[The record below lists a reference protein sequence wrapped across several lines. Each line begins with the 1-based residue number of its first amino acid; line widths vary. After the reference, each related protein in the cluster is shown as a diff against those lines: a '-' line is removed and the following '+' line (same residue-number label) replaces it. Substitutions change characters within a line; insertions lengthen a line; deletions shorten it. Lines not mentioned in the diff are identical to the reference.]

1 MTQKTQEPVI
11 TKTSDLPIDEAKWV
25 TLKKIEYVDQ
35 VGKART
41 WEVATRKTR
50 GKSGVDAVAMGNIL
64 LHPSKPASTLLV
76 IQYRPPLDA
85 YTIEWPAGLIDAE
98 ETAEE
103 AAVREFKEETGYDCK
118 VLSVSPAQA
127 ADPGMTNANMQ
138 LAMVEVQLGEND
150 EEPEQRLDDG
160 EHIQREII
168 PLSELY
174 ERLVEYSKRER
185 TVVAAKLFHFAA
197 GMHFA
202 QTQNYPNEAFH
213 LMIVVS
219 GSCLLGRSAFFGIY
233 PAESSVKWQLTPPL
247 SHLHLSPTILMDPN
261 LGFLPC
267 TTDGEINDGAFG
279 LTQPIYPGQ
288 DPNSVESRPRVAKA
302 CETCRRRKRK
312 CDGNSPCSSC
322 LKNNIECVYVLE
334 RPKRKQ
340 RDSELVSNLEDQV
353 LALKDYVRKL
363 EAACG
368 YANLPDFASSSLEDD
383 AAHTVDDSQTSAIND
398 VSSMMWRMNL
408 HGSGETSFLGPS
420 GSFCFPVTNH
430 GIETEAIRPEP
441 ETESVQALLDLF
453 RQHINSVHHFVPP
466 HVIETLKAPQETLDG
481 ELLQVSVLAAASLFA
496 DSQGQM
502 HADRAEA
509 IVMECCRTIPN
520 TVTAQALAILTW
532 RELALENE
540 NNAWLYNSM
549 AASLIVHLGLHVSS
563 LENVMQIPIGP
574 PSDSIEKSVR
584 VQTFWSVFLMDR
596 ISTSMLGRNCM
607 IPWRRVRA
615 TPYLKACSNPTT
627 EDTVFD
633 AHCQMW
639 FIHDRYMDKIYSF
652 EFGELEHFERH
663 QLLSEAR
670 DHHMNFFRQMGRDLE
685 LRKNNMNPQVILL
698 HMVYNMS
705 LLLIHRPYLRE
716 LNGSAAHQLSIRTN
730 MTSAHALVRLI
741 RQYDKEAKMENAP
754 FFAIHCVLTAAVSLL
769 LNATS
774 TNSTIRSQSVHRFRV
789 CVDAL
794 EKMKRWTRARRG
806 LLLLRELAN
815 RWNVV
820 SALPMRHSVPL
831 IAPTQ
836 ETTPQA
842 DTNDLDWGML
852 FANLEEPLNLDTI
865 DLSTPTGEWV
875 FHESD

>member
-1 MTQKTQEPVI
+1 MRLRARKTQE
-11 TKTSDLPIDEAKWV
+11 
-25 TLKKIEYVDQ
+25 
-35 VGKART
+35 
-41 WEVATRKTR
+41 
-50 GKSGVDAVAMGNIL
+50 
-64 LHPSKPASTLLV
+64 
-76 IQYRPPLDA
+76 
-85 YTIEWPAGLIDAE
+85 
-98 ETAEE
+98 
-103 AAVREFKEETGYDCK
+103 
-118 VLSVSPAQA
+118 
-127 ADPGMTNANMQ
+127 
-138 LAMVEVQLGEND
+138 
-150 EEPEQRLDDG
+150 
-160 EHIQREII
+160 
-168 PLSELY
+168 
-174 ERLVEYSKRER
+174 
-185 TVVAAKLFHFAA
+185 
-197 GMHFA
+197 
-202 QTQNYPNEAFH
+202 
-213 LMIVVS
+213 
-219 GSCLLGRSAFFGIY
+219 
-233 PAESSVKWQLTPPL
+233 
-247 SHLHLSPTILMDPN
+247 
-261 LGFLPC
+261 
-267 TTDGEINDGAFG
+267 
-279 LTQPIYPGQ
+279 
-288 DPNSVESRPRVAKA
+288 
-302 CETCRRRKRK
+302 
-312 CDGNSPCSSC
+312 
-322 LKNNIECVYVLE
+322 
-334 RPKRKQ
+334 

-383 AAHTVDDSQTSAIND
+383 GSAHTVDDSQSSAIND

-466 HVIETLKAPQETLDG
+466 HVIETLKGPQETLEG

-520 TVTAQALAILTW
+520 AVTAQALAILTW

-574 PSDSIEKSVR
+574 PSDSIEKSNFHLDAR
-584 VQTFWSVFLMDR
+584 TELHDSV
-596 ISTSMLGRNCM
+596 
-607 IPWRRVRA
+607 A
-615 TPYLKACSNPTT
+615 EK
-627 EDTVFD
+627 DTVFD

-670 DHHMNFFRQMGRDLE
+670 DHHLNFFRQMGRDLE
-685 LRKNNMNPQVILL
+685 LRKDNMNPQVILL

-716 LNGSAAHQLSIRTN
+716 LKGSAAHQLSIRTN

-774 TNSTIRSQSVHRFRV
+774 TDSTIRSQSVHRFRV

-815 RWNVV
+815 RWKVV

-842 DTNDLDWGML
+842 DTNDLDWGVL

>member
-1 MTQKTQEPVI
+1 MALTPP
-11 TKTSDLPIDEAKWV
+11 SH
-25 TLKKIEYVDQ
+25 
-35 VGKART
+35 
-41 WEVATRKTR
+41 
-50 GKSGVDAVAMGNIL
+50 
-64 LHPSKPASTLLV
+64 LHPSPTSWKTWDFLARWTGM
-76 IQYRPPLDA
+76 PPLD
-85 YTIEWPAGLIDAE
+85 IPAKTQIQKPGPE
-98 ETAEE
+98 SPKP
-103 AAVREFKEETGYDCK
+103 VRR
-118 VLSVSPAQA
+118 V
-127 ADPGMTNANMQ
+127 
-138 LAMVEVQLGEND
+138 GE
-150 EEPEQRLDDG
+150 
-160 EHIQREII
+160 
-168 PLSELY
+168 
-174 ERLVEYSKRER
+174 
-185 TVVAAKLFHFAA
+185 
-197 GMHFA
+197 
-202 QTQNYPNEAFH
+202 
-213 LMIVVS
+213 
-219 GSCLLGRSAFFGIY
+219 GS
-233 PAESSVKWQLTPPL
+233 
-247 SHLHLSPTILMDPN
+247 
-261 LGFLPC
+261 
-267 TTDGEINDGAFG
+267 
-279 LTQPIYPGQ
+279 
-288 DPNSVESRPRVAKA
+288 
-302 CETCRRRKRK
+302 
-312 CDGNSPCSSC
+312 
-322 LKNNIECVYVLE
+322 E

-368 YANLPDFASSSLEDD
+368 HANLPNFAPSTLDD
-383 AAHTVDDSQTSAIND
+383 DVGTLAVPEDDSQSSAIND

-408 HGSGETSFLGPS
+408 DGSGETSFVGPS
-420 GSFCFPVTNH
+420 GSFCFPVSGH
-430 GIETEAIRPEP
+430 GIETQSTGPEAE
-441 ETESVQALLDLF
+441 ESVQVLLDLF
-453 RQHINSVHHFVPP
+453 RQHINTVHHFVPSP
-466 HVIETLKAPQETLDG
+466 VIETLKAPEGLDG
-481 ELLQVSVLAAASLFA
+481 ELLQASVLAAASLFA
-496 DSQGQM
+496 YSQGQVY
-502 HADRAEA
+502 ADRAEA
-509 IVMECCRTIPN
+509 IVMKCCRTIPSV
-520 TVTAQALAILTW
+520 VTIQALAILTW

-549 AASLIVHLGLHVSS
+549 AASLAVHLGLHVSS

-574 PSDSIEKSVR
+574 PSDIDKSVR

-670 DHHMNFFRQMGRDLE
+670 DHHMNFFRQMGRDHE
-685 LRKNNMNPQVILL
+685 LRKNNMNLQVILL

-716 LNGSAAHQLSIRTN
+716 PKDSAAHQLSVRTN

-741 RQYDKEAKMENAP
+741 RQYDKEANIENAP
-754 FFAIHCVLTAAVSLL
+754 FSAVHCVLTAAVSLL

-774 TNSTIRSQSVHRFRV
+774 TNPTIRSQSVHRFRA

-794 EKMKRWTRARRG
+794 DKMKRWTRARRG

-815 RWNVV
+815 RWKVV

-831 IAPTQ
+831 VAPTR
-836 ETTPQA
+836 ETPQA
-842 DTNDLDWGML
+842 DNNDLDWGML

>member
-1 MTQKTQEPVI
+1 MSQKTQEPVI
-11 TKTSDLPIDEAKWV
+11 TKTSDLPVDEAKWI

-202 QTQNYPNEAFH
+202 QTQNIPARISVPNPSPESPKP
-213 LMIVVS
+213 VRRVGE
-219 GSCLLGRSAFFGIY
+219 GS
-233 PAESSVKWQLTPPL
+233 E
-247 SHLHLSPTILMDPN
+247 
-261 LGFLPC
+261 
-267 TTDGEINDGAFG
+267 
-279 LTQPIYPGQ
+279 
-288 DPNSVESRPRVAKA
+288 
-302 CETCRRRKRK
+302 
-312 CDGNSPCSSC
+312 
-322 LKNNIECVYVLE
+322 
-334 RPKRKQ
+334 RKQ

-368 YANLPDFASSSLEDD
+368 YSNLPDFASSSLEDEGP
-383 AAHTVDDSQTSAIND
+383 AHIVDDSQSSAIND
-398 VSSMMWRMNL
+398 VSSMMWRMNI
-408 HGSGETSFLGPS
+408 HGGETSFVGPS
-420 GSFCFPVTNH
+420 GSFCFPVSGH
-430 GIETEAIRPEP
+430 IETQSTSHEAQ
-441 ETESVQALLDLF
+441 ESVQVLLDLF
-453 RQHINSVHHFVPP
+453 RQHINSIHHFVSPQA
-466 HVIETLKAPQETLDG
+466 IETLKSPETLDG
-481 ELLQVSVLAAASLFA
+481 ELLQASVLAAASLFTN
-496 DSQGQM
+496 SQGQVY
-502 HADRAEA
+502 AEQAEA
-509 IVMECCRTIPN
+509 IVMRCCRTIPN
-520 TVTAQALAILTW
+520 VVTIQALAILTW

-540 NNAWLYNSM
+540 NNAWLYNCMYPSSALTQANVSAM
-549 AASLIVHLGLHVSS
+549 AASLVVHLGLHVSS
-563 LENVMQIPIGP
+563 LENVMQVGP
-574 PSDSIEKSVR
+574 PSDIDMSVR
-584 VQTFWSVFLMDR
+584 VQTFWSAFLMDR

-615 TPYLKACSNPTT
+615 TPYLKACNNPTT

-716 LNGSAAHQLSIRTN
+716 PKESTAHQLSVRTN

-741 RQYDKEAKMENAP
+741 RQYEKEARIEDAP
-754 FFAIHCVLTAAVSLL
+754 FFAIHCILTAAVSLL

-774 TNSTIRSQSVHRFRV
+774 TNSAIRGQSVHRFRI

-794 EKMKRWTRARRG
+794 DRMKRWTRARRG

-831 IAPTQ
+831 APTH
-836 ETTPQA
+836 ETPA

>member
-202 QTQNYPNEAFH
+202 QTQNLDYPTSYPNEAFH

-267 TTDGEINDGAFG
+267 TADGEINDGAFG
-279 LTQPIYPGQ
+279 LTRPIYPGQ

-334 RPKRKQ
+334 RPK
-340 RDSELVSNLEDQV
+340 
-353 LALKDYVRKL
+353 
-363 EAACG
+363 
-368 YANLPDFASSSLEDD
+368 
-383 AAHTVDDSQTSAIND
+383 
-398 VSSMMWRMNL
+398 
-408 HGSGETSFLGPS
+408 SGETSFLGPS

-466 HVIETLKAPQETLDG
+466 HVIETLKGPQETLEG

-520 TVTAQALAILTW
+520 AVTAQALAILTW

-670 DHHMNFFRQMGRDLE
+670 DHHLNFFRQMGRDLE
-685 LRKNNMNPQVILL
+685 LRKDNMNPQVILL

-716 LNGSAAHQLSIRTN
+716 LKGSAAHQLSIRTN

-815 RWNVV
+815 RWKVV

-842 DTNDLDWGML
+842 DTNDLDWGVL

>member
-1 MTQKTQEPVI
+1 MSQKTQEPVI

-118 VLSVSPAQA
+118 VLSVSPVQA

-138 LAMVEVQLGEND
+138 MAMVEVQLGEND

-168 PLSELY
+168 PLAELY

-202 QTQNYPNEAFH
+202 QTQNLDYPTTYPNEAFSPH
-213 LMIVVS
+213 DRSLEFLPSVVAAPSS
-219 GSCLLGRSAFFGIY
+219 GSTR
-233 PAESSVKWQLTPPL
+233 AESSTV
-247 SHLHLSPTILMDPN
+247 N
-261 LGFLPC
+261 
-267 TTDGEINDGAFG
+267 DGEIDDGAFG
-279 LTQPIYPGQ
+279 LTRPMYPGQ
-288 DPNSVESRPRVAKA
+288 DPNPVESRPRVAKA

-312 CDGNSPCSSC
+312 TQ
-322 LKNNIECVYVLE
+322 E
-334 RPKRKQ
+334 

-383 AAHTVDDSQTSAIND
+383 GSAHTVDDSQSSAIND

-466 HVIETLKAPQETLDG
+466 HVIETLKEPQKTLDG

-502 HADRAEA
+502 YADQADA
-509 IVMECCRTIPN
+509 IVMRCCRTIPN
-520 TVTAQALAILTW
+520 VVTVQALAILTW

-563 LENVMQIPIGP
+563 LENVMQIPVGP

-584 VQTFWSVFLMDR
+584 VQTFWSAFLMDR

-716 LNGSAAHQLSIRTN
+716 PKGSAAHQLSIRTN

-794 EKMKRWTRARRG
+794 DKMRRWTRAKRG

-815 RWNVV
+815 RWKVV

-831 IAPTQ
+831 TATTQ

-852 FANLEEPLNLDTI
+852 FANLEEPLSLDTI

>member
-1 MTQKTQEPVI
+1 MSQKTQEPVI
-11 TKTSDLPIDEAKWV
+11 TKTSDLPVDEAKWI

-202 QTQNYPNEAFH
+202 QTQ
-213 LMIVVS
+213 
-219 GSCLLGRSAFFGIY
+219 
-233 PAESSVKWQLTPPL
+233 K
-247 SHLHLSPTILMDPN
+247 
-261 LGFLPC
+261 
-267 TTDGEINDGAFG
+267 
-279 LTQPIYPGQ
+279 
-288 DPNSVESRPRVAKA
+288 
-302 CETCRRRKRK
+302 
-312 CDGNSPCSSC
+312 
-322 LKNNIECVYVLE
+322 
-334 RPKRKQ
+334 KQ

-368 YANLPDFASSSLEDD
+368 YSNLPDFASSSLEDEGP
-383 AAHTVDDSQTSAIND
+383 AHIVDDSQSSAIND
-398 VSSMMWRMNL
+398 VSSMMWRMNI
-408 HGSGETSFLGPS
+408 HGGETSFVGPS
-420 GSFCFPVTNH
+420 GSFCFPVSGH
-430 GIETEAIRPEP
+430 IETQSTSHEAQ
-441 ETESVQALLDLF
+441 ESVQVLLDLF
-453 RQHINSVHHFVPP
+453 RQHINSIHHFVSPQA
-466 HVIETLKAPQETLDG
+466 IETLKSPETLDG
-481 ELLQVSVLAAASLFA
+481 ELLQASVLAAASLFTN
-496 DSQGQM
+496 SQGQVY
-502 HADRAEA
+502 AEQAEA
-509 IVMECCRTIPN
+509 IVMRCCRTIPN
-520 TVTAQALAILTW
+520 VVTIQALAILTW

-549 AASLIVHLGLHVSS
+549 AASLVVHLGLHVSS
-563 LENVMQIPIGP
+563 LENVMQVGP
-574 PSDSIEKSVR
+574 PSDIDMSVR
-584 VQTFWSVFLMDR
+584 VQTFWSAFLMDR

-615 TPYLKACSNPTT
+615 TPYLKACNNPTT

-716 LNGSAAHQLSIRTN
+716 PKESTAHQLSVRTN

-741 RQYDKEAKMENAP
+741 RQYEKEARIEDAP
-754 FFAIHCVLTAAVSLL
+754 FFAIHCILTAAVSLL

-774 TNSTIRSQSVHRFRV
+774 TNSAIRGQSVHRFRI

-794 EKMKRWTRARRG
+794 DRMKRWTRARRG

-831 IAPTQ
+831 APTH
-836 ETTPQA
+836 ETPA

>member
-1 MTQKTQEPVI
+1 MSQKTQEPVI
-11 TKTSDLPIDEAKWV
+11 TKTSDLPVDEAKWI

-202 QTQNYPNEAFH
+202 QTQNIPARISVPNPSPESPKP
-213 LMIVVS
+213 VRRVGE
-219 GSCLLGRSAFFGIY
+219 GS
-233 PAESSVKWQLTPPL
+233 E
-247 SHLHLSPTILMDPN
+247 
-261 LGFLPC
+261 
-267 TTDGEINDGAFG
+267 
-279 LTQPIYPGQ
+279 
-288 DPNSVESRPRVAKA
+288 
-302 CETCRRRKRK
+302 
-312 CDGNSPCSSC
+312 
-322 LKNNIECVYVLE
+322 
-334 RPKRKQ
+334 RKQ

-368 YANLPDFASSSLEDD
+368 YSNLPDFASSSLEDEGP
-383 AAHTVDDSQTSAIND
+383 AHIVDDSQSSAIND
-398 VSSMMWRMNL
+398 VSSMMWRMNI
-408 HGSGETSFLGPS
+408 HGGETSFVGPS
-420 GSFCFPVTNH
+420 GSFCFPVSGH
-430 GIETEAIRPEP
+430 IETQSTSHEAQ
-441 ETESVQALLDLF
+441 ESVQVLLDLF
-453 RQHINSVHHFVPP
+453 RQHINSIHHFVSSQA
-466 HVIETLKAPQETLDG
+466 IETLKSPETLDG
-481 ELLQVSVLAAASLFA
+481 ELLQASVLAAASLFTN
-496 DSQGQM
+496 SQGQM
-502 HADRAEA
+502 YADQAEA
-509 IVMECCRTIPN
+509 IVMRCCRTIPN
-520 TVTAQALAILTW
+520 VVTIQALAILTW

-540 NNAWLYNSM
+540 NNAWLYNCMYPSSALTQANVSAM
-549 AASLIVHLGLHVSS
+549 AASLVVHLGLHVSS
-563 LENVMQIPIGP
+563 LENVMQVGP
-574 PSDSIEKSVR
+574 PSDIDMSVR
-584 VQTFWSVFLMDR
+584 VQTFWSAFLMDR

-615 TPYLKACSNPTT
+615 TPYLKACNNPTT

-716 LNGSAAHQLSIRTN
+716 PKESTAHQLSVRTN

-741 RQYDKEAKMENAP
+741 RQYEKEARIEDAP
-754 FFAIHCVLTAAVSLL
+754 FFAIHCILTAAVSLL

-774 TNSTIRSQSVHRFRV
+774 TNSAIRGQSVHRFRI

-794 EKMKRWTRARRG
+794 DRMKRWTRARRG

-831 IAPTQ
+831 EPTH
-836 ETTPQA
+836 ETPA

>member
-1 MTQKTQEPVI
+1 
-11 TKTSDLPIDEAKWV
+11 
-25 TLKKIEYVDQ
+25 
-35 VGKART
+35 
-41 WEVATRKTR
+41 
-50 GKSGVDAVAMGNIL
+50 
-64 LHPSKPASTLLV
+64 
-76 IQYRPPLDA
+76 
-85 YTIEWPAGLIDAE
+85 
-98 ETAEE
+98 
-103 AAVREFKEETGYDCK
+103 
-118 VLSVSPAQA
+118 
-127 ADPGMTNANMQ
+127 
-138 LAMVEVQLGEND
+138 
-150 EEPEQRLDDG
+150 
-160 EHIQREII
+160 
-168 PLSELY
+168 
-174 ERLVEYSKRER
+174 
-185 TVVAAKLFHFAA
+185 
-197 GMHFA
+197 
-202 QTQNYPNEAFH
+202 
-213 LMIVVS
+213 
-219 GSCLLGRSAFFGIY
+219 
-233 PAESSVKWQLTPPL
+233 
-247 SHLHLSPTILMDPN
+247 MDPN

-466 HVIETLKAPQETLDG
+466 QVIETLKAPQETLDG

-574 PSDSIEKSVR
+574 PSDSIEKSVGLEEQ
-584 VQTFWSVFLMDR
+584 VAKWDTYMSR

-815 RWNVV
+815 RWKVV

>member
-1 MTQKTQEPVI
+1 
-11 TKTSDLPIDEAKWV
+11 
-25 TLKKIEYVDQ
+25 
-35 VGKART
+35 
-41 WEVATRKTR
+41 
-50 GKSGVDAVAMGNIL
+50 
-64 LHPSKPASTLLV
+64 
-76 IQYRPPLDA
+76 
-85 YTIEWPAGLIDAE
+85 
-98 ETAEE
+98 
-103 AAVREFKEETGYDCK
+103 
-118 VLSVSPAQA
+118 
-127 ADPGMTNANMQ
+127 
-138 LAMVEVQLGEND
+138 
-150 EEPEQRLDDG
+150 
-160 EHIQREII
+160 
-168 PLSELY
+168 
-174 ERLVEYSKRER
+174 
-185 TVVAAKLFHFAA
+185 
-197 GMHFA
+197 
-202 QTQNYPNEAFH
+202 
-213 LMIVVS
+213 
-219 GSCLLGRSAFFGIY
+219 
-233 PAESSVKWQLTPPL
+233 
-247 SHLHLSPTILMDPN
+247 MDPN

-279 LTQPIYPGQ
+279 LTRPIYPDQ
-288 DPNSVESRPRVAKA
+288 DPNPVESRPRVAKA

-312 CDGNSPCSSC
+312 CDGSSPCSSC

-363 EAACG
+363 EATCG

-383 AAHTVDDSQTSAIND
+383 AAHTVDDSQSSAIDD
-398 VSSMMWRMNL
+398 VSSMMWRMNI

-420 GSFCFPVTNH
+420 GSFCFPVSGH
-430 GIETEAIRPEP
+430 GIETEAIRPEL
-441 ETESVQALLDLF
+441 ETKSVQALLDLF
-453 RQHINSVHHFVPP
+453 RQQINSVHHFVPP
-466 HVIETLKAPQETLDG
+466 HVIETLKEPQKTLDG
-481 ELLQVSVLAAASLFA
+481 ELLQVSVLAAASLFVDSGQTYA
-496 DSQGQM
+496 DQ
-502 HADRAEA
+502 ADA
-509 IVMECCRTIPN
+509 IVMRCCRTIPN
-520 TVTAQALAILTW
+520 VATVQALAILTW

-574 PSDSIEKSVR
+574 PSDIDKSVR

-615 TPYLKACSNPTT
+615 TPYLEACSNPTT

-652 EFGELEHFERH
+652 EFAELEHFERH

-685 LRKNNMNPQVILL
+685 LRRNNMNPQVILL

-716 LNGSAAHQLSIRTN
+716 PKESAAHQLSIRTN

-794 EKMKRWTRARRG
+794 DKMKRWTRARRG

-815 RWNVV
+815 RWKVV

-831 IAPTQ
+831 IAPTK

>member
-1 MTQKTQEPVI
+1 MSQKTQEPVI
-11 TKTSDLPIDEAKWV
+11 TKTSDLPVDEAKWI

-197 GMHFA
+197 G
-202 QTQNYPNEAFH
+202 
-213 LMIVVS
+213 
-219 GSCLLGRSAFFGIY
+219 
-233 PAESSVKWQLTPPL
+233 
-247 SHLHLSPTILMDPN
+247 
-261 LGFLPC
+261 
-267 TTDGEINDGAFG
+267 
-279 LTQPIYPGQ
+279 Q
-288 DPNSVESRPRVAKA
+288 DPNAEFKPRVAKA

-322 LKNNIECVYVLE
+322 VKNNIECVYVLE
-334 RPKRKQ
+334 RKRKQ

-368 YANLPDFASSSLEDD
+368 YANLPDFAPGSLEDEGS
-383 AAHTVDDSQTSAIND
+383 AHTIDDSQSSAIND
-398 VSSMMWRMNL
+398 VSSMMWRMNI
-408 HGSGETSFLGPS
+408 HGGETSFVGPS
-420 GSFCFPVTNH
+420 GSFCFPVSGHVETQSTNH
-430 GIETEAIRPEP
+430 EAQ
-441 ETESVQALLDLF
+441 ESVQVLLDLF
-453 RQHINSVHHFVPP
+453 RQRINSVHHFVSPQ
-466 HVIETLKAPQETLDG
+466 VIETLRAPESLDG
-481 ELLQVSVLAAASLFA
+481 ELLQASVLAAASLFTN
-496 DSQGQM
+496 SQGQM
-502 HADRAEA
+502 YADQAEA
-509 IVMECCRTIPN
+509 IVMRCCRTVPN
-520 TVTAQALAILTW
+520 VVTIQALAILTW

-540 NNAWLYNSM
+540 NNAWLYNCMYPPSALTQANITAM
-549 AASLIVHLGLHVSS
+549 AASLVVHLGLHVSS
-563 LENVMQIPIGP
+563 LENVMQIPVP
-574 PSDSIEKSVR
+574 PSDIDKSIR

-627 EDTVFD
+627 EDIVFD

-639 FIHDRYMDKIYSF
+639 FIHDRYMDRIYSF

-716 LNGSAAHQLSIRTN
+716 PKESTAHQLSVRTN

-741 RQYDKEAKMENAP
+741 RQYEKEARIEDAP
-754 FFAIHCVLTAAVSLL
+754 FFAIHCILTAAVSLL

-774 TNSTIRSQSVHRFRV
+774 SNSTIRSQSVHRFRV

-794 EKMKRWTRARRG
+794 DKMKRWTRARRG

-831 IAPTQ
+831 VPTH
-836 ETTPQA
+836 ETPA

>member
-1 MTQKTQEPVI
+1 M
-11 TKTSDLPIDEAKWV
+11 D
-25 TLKKIEYVDQ
+25 
-35 VGKART
+35 
-41 WEVATRKTR
+41 
-50 GKSGVDAVAMGNIL
+50 
-64 LHPSKPASTLLV
+64 
-76 IQYRPPLDA
+76 
-85 YTIEWPAGLIDAE
+85 
-98 ETAEE
+98 
-103 AAVREFKEETGYDCK
+103 
-118 VLSVSPAQA
+118 
-127 ADPGMTNANMQ
+127 
-138 LAMVEVQLGEND
+138 
-150 EEPEQRLDDG
+150 
-160 EHIQREII
+160 
-168 PLSELY
+168 
-174 ERLVEYSKRER
+174 
-185 TVVAAKLFHFAA
+185 
-197 GMHFA
+197 
-202 QTQNYPNEAFH
+202 
-213 LMIVVS
+213 
-219 GSCLLGRSAFFGIY
+219 
-233 PAESSVKWQLTPPL
+233 
-247 SHLHLSPTILMDPN
+247 LMDPN
-261 LGFLPC
+261 LGFSH
-267 TTDGEINDGAFG
+267 TTDGESDGAFG
-279 LTQPIYPGQ
+279 FTRQHPGQ
-288 DPNSVESRPRVAKA
+288 DPNAESKPRVAKA

-322 LKNNIECVYVLE
+322 VKNNIECAYVLE
-334 RPKRKQ
+334 RKRKQ

-368 YANLPDFASSSLEDD
+368 YANLPDFASSSLEDEGP
-383 AAHTVDDSQTSAIND
+383 AHTVDDSQSSAIND
-398 VSSMMWRMNL
+398 VSSMMWRMNI
-408 HGSGETSFLGPS
+408 HGGETSFVGPS
-420 GSFCFPVTNH
+420 GSFCFPVSGH
-430 GIETEAIRPEP
+430 IETQSTSHEAQ
-441 ETESVQALLDLF
+441 ESVQVLLDLF
-453 RQHINSVHHFVPP
+453 RQHINSVHHFVSPQA
-466 HVIETLKAPQETLDG
+466 IETLRAPETLDG
-481 ELLQVSVLAAASLFA
+481 ELLQASVLAAASLFTN
-496 DSQGQM
+496 SQGQTY
-502 HADRAEA
+502 ADQAEA
-509 IVMECCRTIPN
+509 IVMRCCRTIPN
-520 TVTAQALAILTW
+520 VVTIQALAILTW

-549 AASLIVHLGLHVSS
+549 AASLVVHLGLHVSS
-563 LENVMQIPIGP
+563 LENVMQVGP
-574 PSDSIEKSVR
+574 PSDIDKSVR
-584 VQTFWSVFLMDR
+584 VQTFWSAFLMDR

-627 EDTVFD
+627 DDTVFD

-716 LNGSAAHQLSIRTN
+716 PKESTAHQLSVRTN

-741 RQYDKEAKMENAP
+741 RQYEKEARIEDAP
-754 FFAIHCVLTAAVSLL
+754 FFAIHCILTAAVSLL

-774 TNSTIRSQSVHRFRV
+774 TNSAIRGQSVHRFRI

-794 EKMKRWTRARRG
+794 DRMKRWTRARRG

-831 IAPTQ
+831 APTH
-836 ETTPQA
+836 ETPA

>member
-1 MTQKTQEPVI
+1 MSQKTQEPVI

-118 VLSVSPAQA
+118 VLSVSPVQA

-138 LAMVEVQLGEND
+138 MAMVEVQLGEND

-168 PLSELY
+168 PLAELY

-202 QTQNYPNEAFH
+202 QTQNLDYPTTYPNEAFSPH
-213 LMIVVS
+213 DRSLEVLPSVVAAPSS
-219 GSCLLGRSAFFGIY
+219 GSTR
-233 PAESSVKWQLTPPL
+233 AESS
-247 SHLHLSPTILMDPN
+247 
-261 LGFLPC
+261 
-267 TTDGEINDGAFG
+267 TTQE
-279 LTQPIYPGQ
+279 
-288 DPNSVESRPRVAKA
+288 
-302 CETCRRRKRK
+302 
-312 CDGNSPCSSC
+312 
-322 LKNNIECVYVLE
+322 
-334 RPKRKQ
+334 

-383 AAHTVDDSQTSAIND
+383 GSAHTVDDSQSSAIND

-466 HVIETLKAPQETLDG
+466 HIIETLKEPQKTLDG

-502 HADRAEA
+502 YADQADA
-509 IVMECCRTIPN
+509 IVMRCCRTIPN
-520 TVTAQALAILTW
+520 VVTVQALAILTW

-563 LENVMQIPIGP
+563 LENVMQIPVEP
-574 PSDSIEKSVR
+574 PSDSIEKS
-584 VQTFWSVFLMDR
+584 
-596 ISTSMLGRNCM
+596 
-607 IPWRRVRA
+607 
-615 TPYLKACSNPTT
+615 
-627 EDTVFD
+627 
-633 AHCQMW
+633 MW
-639 FIHDRYMDKIYSF
+639 FIHDRYMDKIYAF

-716 LNGSAAHQLSIRTN
+716 PKGSAAHQLSIRTN

-794 EKMKRWTRARRG
+794 DKMRRWTRAKRG

-815 RWNVV
+815 RWKVV

-831 IAPTQ
+831 TATTQ

-852 FANLEEPLNLDTI
+852 FANLEEPLSLDTI

>member
-1 MTQKTQEPVI
+1 MSQKTQEPII
-11 TKTSDLPIDEAKWV
+11 TKTSDLPVDEAKWI

-202 QTQNYPNEAFH
+202 QTQ
-213 LMIVVS
+213 
-219 GSCLLGRSAFFGIY
+219 
-233 PAESSVKWQLTPPL
+233 K
-247 SHLHLSPTILMDPN
+247 
-261 LGFLPC
+261 
-267 TTDGEINDGAFG
+267 
-279 LTQPIYPGQ
+279 
-288 DPNSVESRPRVAKA
+288 
-302 CETCRRRKRK
+302 
-312 CDGNSPCSSC
+312 
-322 LKNNIECVYVLE
+322 
-334 RPKRKQ
+334 PKRKQ

-368 YANLPDFASSSLEDD
+368 YANLPNFAPSTLDD
-383 AAHTVDDSQTSAIND
+383 GFATLTVPDDSQSSAIND

-408 HGSGETSFLGPS
+408 HGSGETSFVGPS
-420 GSFCFPVTNH
+420 GSFCFPVSGH
-430 GIETEAIRPEP
+430 GIETQSTSP
-441 ETESVQALLDLF
+441 ETEESVQVLLDLF
-453 RQHINSVHHFVPP
+453 RQHVNSVHHFVSPQM
-466 HVIETLKAPQETLDG
+466 IEALKAPESLDG
-481 ELLQVSVLAAASLFA
+481 ELLQASVLAAASLFA

-502 HADRAEA
+502 YADRAEA
-509 IVMECCRTIPN
+509 IVMKCCRTIPN
-520 TVTAQALAILTW
+520 VVTIQALAILTW

-549 AASLIVHLGLHVSS
+549 AASLVVHLGLHVSS
-563 LENVMQIPIGP
+563 LENVMQIPIGL
-574 PSDSIEKSVR
+574 PSDIDKSVR
-584 VQTFWSVFLMDR
+584 AQTFWSVFLMDR

-627 EDTVFD
+627 EDTIFD

-716 LNGSAAHQLSIRTN
+716 PKDSAAHQLSIRTN
-730 MTSAHALVRLI
+730 MISAHALVRLI

-794 EKMKRWTRARRG
+794 DKMKRWTRARRG

-815 RWNVV
+815 RWKVV

-831 IAPTQ
+831 VAPTQ
-836 ETTPQA
+836 EAPQV
-842 DTNDLDWGML
+842 DSDLDWGML

-875 FHESD
+875 FQESD

>member
-1 MTQKTQEPVI
+1 MSQKTQEPVI
-11 TKTSDLPIDEAKWV
+11 TKTSDLPVDEAKWI

-168 PLSELY
+168 PLSQLY

-202 QTQNYPNEAFH
+202 QTQKPKRYGIQP
-213 LMIVVS
+213 
-219 GSCLLGRSAFFGIY
+219 SCSLAN
-233 PAESSVKWQLTPPL
+233 LT
-247 SHLHLSPTILMDPN
+247 
-261 LGFLPC
+261 
-267 TTDGEINDGAFG
+267 
-279 LTQPIYPGQ
+279 
-288 DPNSVESRPRVAKA
+288 
-302 CETCRRRKRK
+302 
-312 CDGNSPCSSC
+312 
-322 LKNNIECVYVLE
+322 
-334 RPKRKQ
+334 RKQ
-340 RDSELVSNLEDQV
+340 RDSELVSNLEDEL

-368 YANLPDFASSSLEDD
+368 HASLPNFAPSTLDD
-383 AAHTVDDSQTSAIND
+383 DVGTLTVPEMTSKALP
-398 VSSMMWRMNL
+398 SMT
-408 HGSGETSFLGPS
+408 GETSFVGPS
-420 GSFCFPVTNH
+420 GSFCFPVSGH
-430 GIETEAIRPEP
+430 GIETQSTGPEAE
-441 ETESVQALLDLF
+441 ESIQVLLDLF

-466 HVIETLKAPQETLDG
+466 PVIETLKAPESLDS
-481 ELLQVSVLAAASLFA
+481 ELLQASVLAAASLFA
-496 DSQGQM
+496 DSQRQVY
-502 HADRAEA
+502 ADRAEA
-509 IVMECCRTIPN
+509 IVMKCCRTIPSV
-520 TVTAQALAILTW
+520 VTIQALAILTW

-549 AASLIVHLGLHVSS
+549 AASLVVHLGLHVSS

-574 PSDSIEKSVR
+574 PSDIDKSVR

-596 ISTSMLGRNCM
+596 NSTSMLGRNCM

-627 EDTVFD
+627 EDAIFD

-670 DHHMNFFRQMGRDLE
+670 DHHMNFFRQIGRDLE
-685 LRKNNMNPQVILL
+685 LRKNNMSPQVILL

-716 LNGSAAHQLSIRTN
+716 PKDSAVHQLSVRTN

-741 RQYDKEAKMENAP
+741 RQYDKEANLENAP
-754 FFAIHCVLTAAVSLL
+754 FFAVHCVLTAAVSLL
-769 LNATS
+769 LNVTYA
-774 TNSTIRSQSVHRFRV
+774 NSTIRGQSVHRFRV

-794 EKMKRWTRARRG
+794 DKMKRWTRARRG

-815 RWNVV
+815 RWKVV

-831 IAPTQ
+831 VAPTQ
-836 ETTPQA
+836 ETPQT
-842 DTNDLDWGML
+842 DDNDLDWGML
-852 FANLEEPLNLDTI
+852 FANLEEPLSLDTI

-875 FHESD
+875 FHEGDESNLFVFPPGGS

>member
-1 MTQKTQEPVI
+1 M
-11 TKTSDLPIDEAKWV
+11 DG
-25 TLKKIEYVDQ
+25 Y
-35 VGKART
+35 G
-41 WEVATRKTR
+41 
-50 GKSGVDAVAMGNIL
+50 
-64 LHPSKPASTLLV
+64 
-76 IQYRPPLDA
+76 PL
-85 YTIEWPAGLIDAE
+85 G
-98 ETAEE
+98 
-103 AAVREFKEETGYDCK
+103 
-118 VLSVSPAQA
+118 
-127 ADPGMTNANMQ
+127 
-138 LAMVEVQLGEND
+138 
-150 EEPEQRLDDG
+150 
-160 EHIQREII
+160 
-168 PLSELY
+168 
-174 ERLVEYSKRER
+174 
-185 TVVAAKLFHFAA
+185 
-197 GMHFA
+197 
-202 QTQNYPNEAFH
+202 
-213 LMIVVS
+213 
-219 GSCLLGRSAFFGIY
+219 
-233 PAESSVKWQLTPPL
+233 
-247 SHLHLSPTILMDPN
+247 
-261 LGFLPC
+261 
-267 TTDGEINDGAFG
+267 
-279 LTQPIYPGQ
+279 YPGQ
-288 DPNSVESRPRVAKA
+288 DPNPEPRLRVAKA

-312 CDGNSPCSSC
+312 CDGNYPCSSC
-322 LKNNIECVYVLE
+322 FKNNIECIYVLE

-368 YANLPDFASSSLEDD
+368 QTNLPNFSPSTLDDDFGTS
-383 AAHTVDDSQTSAIND
+383 TVPEDDSQSSAIND

-408 HGSGETSFLGPS
+408 HGSGETSFVGPS
-420 GSFCFPVTNH
+420 GSFCFPVSGH
-430 GIETEAIRPEP
+430 GIETQSTGLEAE
-441 ETESVQALLDLF
+441 ESVQVLLDLF
-453 RQHINSVHHFVPP
+453 RQHINLVHHFVPP
-466 HVIETLKAPQETLDG
+466 PVIETLKAPESLDG
-481 ELLQVSVLAAASLFA
+481 ELLQASVLAAASLLA
-496 DSQGQM
+496 DSQGQVY
-502 HADRAEA
+502 ADRAEA
-509 IVMECCRTIPN
+509 IAMKCCRTIPSV
-520 TVTAQALAILTW
+520 VTIQALAILTW

-549 AASLIVHLGLHVSS
+549 AASLVVHLGLHVSS

-574 PSDSIEKSVR
+574 PSDIDKSVR

-685 LRKNNMNPQVILL
+685 LRKNNMNPHVILL

-716 LNGSAAHQLSIRTN
+716 PKDSAAHQLSIRTN

-741 RQYDKEAKMENAP
+741 RQYNKEANLENAP
-754 FFAIHCVLTAAVSLL
+754 FFAVHCVLTAAVSLL

-774 TNSTIRSQSVHRFRV
+774 INPTIRSQSVHRFRV

-794 EKMKRWTRARRG
+794 DKMKRWARARRG

-815 RWNVV
+815 RWKVV

-831 IAPTQ
+831 VAPTQ
-836 ETTPQA
+836 ETPQT
-842 DTNDLDWGML
+842 DDNDLDWGML

>member
-1 MTQKTQEPVI
+1 MSQKTQEPVI
-11 TKTSDLPIDEAKWV
+11 TKLSDLPVDEAKWI

-202 QTQNYPNEAFH
+202 QTQK
-213 LMIVVS
+213 I
-219 GSCLLGRSAFFGIY
+219 
-233 PAESSVKWQLTPPL
+233 Q
-247 SHLHLSPTILMDPN
+247 N
-261 LGFLPC
+261 LGPESPKPVRRV
-267 TTDGEINDGAFG
+267 GEG
-279 LTQPIYPGQ
+279 
-288 DPNSVESRPRVAKA
+288 S
-302 CETCRRRKRK
+302 
-312 CDGNSPCSSC
+312 
-322 LKNNIECVYVLE
+322 E

-363 EAACG
+363 EAASG
-368 YANLPDFASSSLEDD
+368 YANLPNFAPSTLDDDFGTS
-383 AAHTVDDSQTSAIND
+383 TVPDDSQSSAIND

-408 HGSGETSFLGPS
+408 HGSGETSFVGPS
-420 GSFCFPVTNH
+420 GSFCFPVSGH
-430 GIETEAIRPEP
+430 SIEAQSATTEVE
-441 ETESVQALLDLF
+441 ESVQVLLDLF
-453 RQHINSVHHFVPP
+453 QQHINSVHHFVSPQ
-466 HVIETLKAPQETLDG
+466 VIQTLKVPQTLDS
-481 ELLQVSVLAAASLFA
+481 ELLQASVLAAASLFT
-496 DSQGQM
+496 DSQGQLY
-502 HADRAEA
+502 ADRAEA
-509 IVMECCRTIPN
+509 IVMKCCRTIPN
-520 TVTAQALAILTW
+520 AVTIQALAILTW

-549 AASLIVHLGLHVSS
+549 AASLVVHLGLHVSS
-563 LENVMQIPIGP
+563 LENVMQIPVGP
-574 PSDSIEKSVR
+574 PSDIDTSVR

-615 TPYLKACSNPTT
+615 TPYLKACSNPTA
-627 EDTVFD
+627 EETVFD

-685 LRKNNMNPQVILL
+685 LRKNNMNLQVILL

-716 LNGSAAHQLSIRTN
+716 PKESAAHQLPIRTN
-730 MTSAHALVRLI
+730 MTSAHAIVRLI

-774 TNSTIRSQSVHRFRV
+774 TNPTIRSQSVHRFRV

-794 EKMKRWTRARRG
+794 DKMKRWTRARRG

-815 RWNVV
+815 RWKVV

-836 ETTPQA
+836 ETPQT
-842 DTNDLDWGML
+842 DNSDLDWGML